1 MSFFETPDFTLG
13 DFDKA
18 QTPDPKM
25 SSADIARIVS
35 ERMKEI
41 REEVSA
47 GNKHVNLA
55 FQEIKREDGKYV
67 TQKEV
72 LDIMHRYL
80 HTGGGGGG
88 LSGDSGSDVS
98 IVDNEDGTYTLTID
112 GDETIINTVTPG
124 DGTGTDDQ
132 TADEVSYDN
141 ATSGL
146 TATDVKAALDEL
158 AASSGGGGGLTNQLV
173 SGDFYLPLETLG
185 NQTVDGD
192 GVVADNTGSNIKIST
207 FTVEYDMTVDALWVK
222 NGDISGGFTS
232 VQFSVH
238 EFLGC
243 GKPGE
248 ALVNGTI
255 DLTGG
260 LNDPVT
266 TAFTPLSLTAGVYFM
281 VFYNPN
287 AEDENLYSFEET
299 TRSTSRYLSSDIE
312 DITNSSEIQ
321 SLLYDQTDLQAAGGP
336 AAWTPGDDLTGAA
349 LTLTNASGLSSDYII
364 FGLRQD

>member
-1 MSFFETPDFTLG
+1 MAKLNEVIVQDVFASRPAAGLDGRIFISSDTDELYYDNGSTWDGPYELGTAVAQNLFESV
-13 DFDKA
+13 A
-18 QTPDPKM
+18 
-25 SSADIARIVS
+25 
-35 ERMKEI
+35 
-41 REEVSA
+41 
-47 GNKHVNLA
+47 
-55 FQEIKREDGKYV
+55 
-67 TQKEV
+67 
-72 LDIMHRYL
+72 
-80 HTGGGGGG
+80 
-88 LSGDSGSDVS
+88 GDSGSTTANTATD
-98 IVDNEDGTYTLTID
+98 TLTVAGGTGITTAVA
-112 GDETIINTVTPG
+112 GDTVTVTNSDTG
-124 DGTGTDDQ
+124 SAAVTTHEASGTAHAA
-132 TADEVSYDN
+132 ADITYDN
-141 ATSGL
+141 TTSGL
-146 TATDVKAALDEL
+146 TATDVKAAIDEVA
-158 AASSGGGGGLTNQLV
+158 AASGGGGLTNQLV

-192 GVVADNTGSNIKIST
+192 GVVAGNTGNNIKIST

-266 TAFTPLSLTAGVYFM
+266 TTFTPLSLTAGVYFM

-287 AEDENLYSFEET
+287 AADENLYSFEET

-312 DITNSSEIQ
+312 DITNTSEIQ